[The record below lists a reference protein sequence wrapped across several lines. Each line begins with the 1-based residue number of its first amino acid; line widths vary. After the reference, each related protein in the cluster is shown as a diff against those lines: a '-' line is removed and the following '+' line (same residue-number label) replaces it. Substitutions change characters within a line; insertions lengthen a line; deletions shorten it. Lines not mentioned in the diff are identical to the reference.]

1 MSSAIYAI
9 PETKKAQE
17 TFYPTPPELAKRMI
31 SLVKWSDVESVLEP
45 SAGKGDLAR
54 YACWELKARKDY
66 RPSFEKTEN
75 YIPHADVDCVE
86 IDPNLQAILRDKG
99 FRVVHDD
106 FMTYHTHKRYD
117 LILMNPPFSDGAA
130 HLIRALDMIKG
141 GGQVVC
147 LLNAETLKNPYNI
160 QRRVL
165 TNRLEQLGAS
175 IEYIAGAFG
184 KAERGTDV
192 EIALVYVKIK
202 IAEDGDSMIMDRLRP
217 AHKYT
222 DKAEVGADRALAKA
236 DYIDA
241 IVDRFNYEVECGI
254 KLIQEYRVMLPL
266 LQDRIGEDKYSS
278 PLISLSIGRDKYGLS
293 VNEYIRLTRE
303 KYWAALFKNPQFM
316 EQLTSNLQNDLHSRV
331 RELSNYEFSAYNI
344 YQLMIEM
351 NNRMIGGIEQTILD
365 LFDDWTVKY
374 HWDEA
379 SKNIHYYN
387 GWKTNDSFAVN
398 KKVILPLDGYNRWS
412 CAPDEFRAYNVR
424 SRLEDIEK
432 VFNYLDG
439 GRAPEVSLND
449 ALNMAESTGQTR
461 KVPTKHFFMT
471 FYKKGTC
478 HIEFR
483 DPDLLAKFNI
493 FAGRHKNW
501 LPPSFGRKGYK
512 ELDREEK
519 AVVDSFMGKDA
530 YEQVVSRPDYFL
542 QDASQMLALTGS

>member
-31 SLVKWSDVESVLEP
+31 SLVKWSYVESALEP

-54 YACWELKARKDY
+54 YACWELNARHSYHKNFAE
-66 RPSFEKTEN
+66 PEN
-75 YIPHADVDCVE
+75 YVPGEDVDCVE

-106 FMTYHTHKRYD
+106 FLTYQTHKHYD

-130 HLIRALDMIKG
+130 HLFKALDMIKD

-147 LLNAETLKNPYNI
+147 LLNAETLKNPYTA

-165 TNRLEQLGAS
+165 LNRLEQMEAS
-175 IEYIAGAFG
+175 IEYISGAFG

-192 EIALVYVKIK
+192 EIALVNAKVEA
-202 IAEDGDSMIMDRLRP
+202 AEDGDSMIMDRLRP
-217 AHKYT
+217 AHRYT
-222 DKAEVGADRALAKA
+222 DKSDIGADRALAKA

-254 KLIQEYRVMLPL
+254 KLIHEYRVLAPMIV
-266 LQDRIGEDKYSS
+266 DTIGDKKYSN
-278 PLISLSIGRDKYGLS
+278 PLIALS
-293 VNEYIRLTRE
+293 VGGKKDNHSINEYIRLTRE
-303 KYWAALFKNPQFM
+303 KYWVALFKNPQFM
-316 EQLTSNLQNDLHSRV
+316 EQLTSNLQNDLRGKVH
-331 RELSNYEFSAYNI
+331 ELSNYEFSVYNI
-344 YQLMIEM
+344 YQLMVEM
-351 NNRMIGGIEQTILD
+351 NNRVIGGIEQTILD
-365 LFDDWTVKY
+365 LFDEWTVKY
-374 HWDEA
+374 HWDEM

-398 KKVILPLDGYNRWS
+398 KKVILPLNGYTRWS
-412 CAPDEFRAYNVR
+412 CAPDEFKAHNVR
-424 SRLEDIEK
+424 GKLGDIEK

-439 GRAPEVSLND
+439 GKAPDVSLSD
-449 ALNMAESTGQTR
+449 ALAYVERTGDTR
-461 KVPTKHFFMT
+461 KVPTKHFYIT

-478 HIEFR
+478 HVEFR

-493 FAGRHKNW
+493 FAGRHKKW